1 MPMSRGV
8 GRIFWARRIAI
19 KILLAARGTLSP
31 ETSCSEKDAS
41 SGRRPSEEEWL
52 GGWPCFDRPV
62 GRLAG
67 VRGPKSGQ
75 RPPCVFV
82 SAARVMKL
90 SQFHDV

>member
-1 MPMSRGV
+1 MPRPV
-8 GRIFWARRIAI
+8 GGLRKKNGW
-19 KILLAARGTLSP
+19 
-31 ETSCSEKDAS
+31 ED
-41 SGRRPSEEEWL
+41 GRV
-52 GGWPCFDRPV
+52 FDRPV